1 MPVANPNRNNLEDQL
16 NVLLMRASQ
25 RRPLEERRTFRA
37 MLRESF
43 AADVRREYHLLRYQ
57 GVTGRSRPGARLD
70 LWTQATN
77 NVLKR
82 WQSEHAPQVRIEM
95 PSALHERVEASDL
108 LLDPPVGQ
116 AIAEGFAML
125 NGESSCELEAVE

>member
-1 MPVANPNRNNLEDQL
+1 MKSPNRDRLEDQL

-25 RRPLEERRTFRA
+25 RRPLDERRNYRA

-43 AADVRREYHLLRYQ
+43 AADVRREHHLLRYQ
-57 GVTGRSRPGARLD
+57 GIIGRHRPSPRVD
-70 LWTQATN
+70 LWARATS
-77 NVLKR
+77 NVLER
-82 WQSEHAPQVRIEM
+82 WQAEHAPKVRIEA
-95 PSALHERVEASDL
+95 PVSLCERVEANDL

-125 NGESSCELEAVE
+125 NGESSCELEVVE